1 MKITCLIKKFI
12 ICFITAAVVLCSS
25 SCRENSAENTLKN
38 YFSSLNNLDFLSA
51 GELSGEEEFYKK
63 AFDIFETS
71 DDTDKYEKLQSMY
84 FVEFIY
90 SNISCE
96 IISEAIIDD
105 ENIFHCIIKAYDATE
120 VIEKVGIDAFELMQ
134 TEEYI
139 NASDSEK
146 YDMLCE
152 RLSASYEEM
161 KECIEKKES
170 EIDISVIKKDKK
182 YFVVPSAV
190 LFNALGGNINK

>member
-1 MKITCLIKKFI
+1 MKITCFIKKLI
-12 ICFITAAVVLCSS
+12 ICFVMVVIIFGAVA
-25 SCRENSAENTLKN
+25 CRENSAEKTLEK
-38 YFSSLNNLDFLSA
+38 YFSSLNNLDFESA
-51 GELSGEEEFYKK
+51 GELSGEEEFYEK
-63 AFDIFETS
+63 AFDIFEVS

-84 FVEFIY
+84 FVEFVY

-96 IISEAIIDD
+96 IISEVIIDD

-120 VIEKVGIDAFELMQ
+120 VIEKVGLDAFELMQ

-139 NASDSEK
+139 NSSDNEK

-152 RLSASYEEM
+152 KLAESYEEM

-170 EIDISVIKKDKK
+170 EIDIRVIKKDRK
-182 YFVVPSAV
+182 YFVVPSAA

>member
-1 MKITCLIKKFI
+1 MVVI
-12 ICFITAAVVLCSS
+12 IFGAVA
-25 SCRENSAENTLKN
+25 CRENSAEKTLEK
-38 YFSSLNNLDFLSA
+38 YFSSLNNLDFESA
-51 GELSGEEEFYKK
+51 GELSGEEEFYEK
-63 AFDIFETS
+63 AFDIFEVS

-84 FVEFIY
+84 FVEFVY

-96 IISEAIIDD
+96 IISEVIIDD

-120 VIEKVGIDAFELMQ
+120 VIEKVGLDAFELMQ

-139 NASDSEK
+139 NSSDNEK

-152 RLSASYEEM
+152 KLAESYEEM

-170 EIDISVIKKDKK
+170 EIDIRVIKKDRK
-182 YFVVPSAV
+182 YFVVPSAA